1 MPAAVAGWIITATGV
16 AATGLAAAAIH
27 LGTALVF
34 SYAVAKLTQPKGP
47 SAKDLQTELRQSD
60 APRVRLLGRNRV
72 AGASMFFDWR
82 QVGAERVLFNLLA
95 VGQGGIS
102 GVEKWWLGEKEV
114 VVGAGGGVLGIQ
126 DPDGDPGDTVS
137 DHPGPYYGGHVVL
150 RWRSGMDAEVDGGQH
165 PTLLSAFSQWT
176 ADHKLTGVGTILA
189 EFDHVPAEDIPETYP
204 GGVPP
209 ITALVRGDAQ
219 RHPDGVTWGHT
230 DQLARQLYDIMV
242 HPDYGWF
249 APAEMDT
256 ASWTQALADGSDDI
270 ALKNGGTARRYDG
283 GGGYRLDEP
292 LKDVAQRWL
301 DGMAGQLFLTTEGKV
316 GLRVGKWREPTYTIT
331 EDKLVAWEG
340 GIGRGEM
347 DVVTTL
353 VPKYVAP
360 ETDYQE
366 TTADPWDDPLALARY
381 GETIPKEM
389 DLPVVQHHGQARRLA
404 KIMLAKRNPR
414 WRFTLKLRFWGLLLL
429 EEEAVRVNLPRI
441 GIVDQPFWIAR
452 YGLDMDGGEGVV
464 TVSLI
469 HARPES
475 FDWDPMTEEGEP
487 PAVADLTG
495 SAATPPTITV
505 VSVEVVTG
513 SGDPYA
519 RVTLTQPVGETVVAQ
534 YRPTGSVDPW
544 TTMLRE
550 GTGGSVRTPGLFDG
564 QPIDVRLGIAKVAW
578 STTIVGSWTV
588 IEDIDIVADPT
599 GPDAPVVVSHSGAA
613 GGPFEIVFAPDLGAS
628 YRSTKLYRAGPTD
641 SFGAATVVDERFD
654 LVSEVT
660 LTGTVPGAG
669 ARYWLRSE
677 NTSGVTSPNVLV
689 ATYNP

>member
-1 MPAAVAGWIITATGV
+1 MPAAVAGWIITATG
-16 AATGLAAAAIH
+16 AAGAAAAAIQI
-27 LGTALVF
+27 GTALVF

-114 VVGAGGGVLGIQ
+114 VVAADGGVLGIQ
-126 DPDGDPGDTVS
+126 DPEGDPGDILS

-150 RWRSGMDAEVDGGQH
+150 RWRSGMGAEVDGGQY
-165 PTLLSAFSQWT
+165 PSLLSAFTQWT
-176 ADHKLTGVGTILA
+176 TDHKLTGVGTILA
-189 EFDHVPAEDIPETYP
+189 ELDHVPGEDVADTYP
-204 GGVPP
+204 GGVPA
-209 ITALVRGDAQ
+209 ITALVHGDVQ
-219 RHPDGVTWGHT
+219 RHPDGSAPSHT
-230 DQLARQLYDIMV
+230 DRLAQQLYDILV
-242 HPDYGWF
+242 HPEYGWF
-249 APAEMDT
+249 DADELDT
-256 ASWTQALADGSDDI
+256 ASWIQAIADGDDEI
-270 ALKNGGTARRYDG
+270 ELKDGGTMRRYEG

-301 DGMAGQLFLTTEGKV
+301 DGMAGQLFLTAEGEV

-331 EDKLVAWEG
+331 EDKIVAWDG

-366 TTADPWDDPLALARY
+366 TTADPWEDALALSRY
-381 GETIPKEM
+381 GETIPKEI

-404 KIMLAKRNPR
+404 KIKLARLNPR
-414 WRFTLKLRFWGLLLL
+414 WRFTIKLRFWGLLLI
-429 EEEAVRVNLPRI
+429 EEESVYLTMSRL
-441 GIVDQPFWIAR
+441 GIVDEPFWIER
-452 YGLDMDGGEGVV
+452 FGLDMDSEDGVV

-495 SAATPPTITV
+495 AVATPPTITV

-519 RVTLTQPVGETVVAQ
+519 RVTFTQPVGETVVAQ

-550 GTGGSVRTPGLFDG
+550 GTGGSVRTPGLFDD

-578 STTIVGSWTV
+578 STTIVGAWTV

-599 GPDAPVVVSHSGAA
+599 GPDAPVVVSHSGTA
-613 GGPFEIVFAPDLGAS
+613 GGAFSITFAPDLGIN
-628 YRSTKLYRAGPTD
+628 YRSTKLFRAGPTD
-641 SFGAATVVDERFD
+641 SFGAATVVDESFAM
-654 LVSEVT
+654 VPEVT

-677 NTSGVTSPNVLV
+677 NTSGVTSPKVLV
-689 ATYNP
+689 AIYDP